1 MIDKFQFS
9 DAQTVTDVSSTG
21 EVSEHIWDIEEDAS
35 VDQQIHGWLNVHV
48 VSAVIS
54 GLTQGMEIQFRT
66 SSAAAMATSQKY
78 LGVIRLNPAEVAAGK
93 RYCIGVNRAKLEMY
107 VGLWYL
113 AINTQNTGAMVF
125 EAWFSEHPY
134 TGPDINIQKKPS

>member
-1 MIDKFQFS
+1 MIEKFQFS
-9 DAQTVTDVSSTG
+9 DNQTITDVSSTG
-21 EVSEHIWDIEEDAS
+21 EVSSNVWDLEENAS
-35 VDQQIHGWLNVHV
+35 VDQQIHGWLNVHI

-78 LGVIRLNPAEVAAGK
+78 LGVIRLNAAEVVTGK
-93 RYCIGVNRAKLEMY
+93 RYCIGINRAQLEKF
-107 VGLWYL
+107 VGLWFL
-113 AINTQNTGAMVF
+113 ALNTQNTGAIVI

-134 TGPDINIQKKPS
+134 TGPGINIQKKPS